1 MSILAEF
8 ELSPGWPDQKLEIQ
22 KKKFKIGKP
31 SDFFSQN
38 RKKIRKSVFL
48 QNSGYYT
55 NMLASIALV
64 NAYSL
69 I

>member
-1 MSILAEF
+1 MSQT
-8 ELSPGWPDQKLEIQ
+8 GWPDQKLEIQ
-22 KKKFKIGKP
+22 KK
-31 SDFFSQN
+31 
-38 RKKIRKSVFL
+38 IRKSDFL

-64 NAYSL
+64 NPYSL